1 MTGTPPGPEPG
12 DGGPREGTPEYEW
25 LYGAGGSSSGGSGKH
40 RADDATRAVPR
51 LRRQEDAEAA
61 KRLAER
67 FGQQPDQQ
75 PGQRPASPT
84 PPPPQDTQVMP
95 IEPPSQSQ
103 AAITGRQRRAH
114 LKSEQERQT
123 AERSAT
129 RPTPPPLAPTPGQ
142 RSGRRFRFR
151 FRFRYVF
158 LLLLLWLVF
167 LVVVP
172 LIAWNKVSK
181 IDAMPTGDRPGDQ
194 PGTTYLLVGS
204 DSRAGL
210 SAEERKELNTG
221 AAGGQRTDTIMVLHT
236 GSGPNLLMSI
246 PRDSLV
252 PIPGHGTTKIN
263 AAYAYGGPQLLI
275 RTIETTTNIRID
287 SYVEIGFGGFVGL
300 VDAVGG
306 IEICP
311 KEDMVDADADLRI
324 KKGCQDVDG
333 EVALAYARSRHAQ
346 QLGDLDRAAHQR
358 EVVAAVGKEAV
369 SPLSIINPFRW
380 WNLNM
385 AAADFVAIDDQTGP
399 LTAGK
404 FAVAMTQIGGEN
416 SLTCGVPISDLA
428 VHWDQARADQMFQH
442 IQQDDT
448 ASIGKDLCTPSGLVR

>member
-1 MTGTPPGPEPG
+1 
-12 DGGPREGTPEYEW
+12 
-25 LYGAGGSSSGGSGKH
+25 
-40 RADDATRAVPR
+40 
-51 LRRQEDAEAA
+51 
-61 KRLAER
+61 
-67 FGQQPDQQ
+67 
-75 PGQRPASPT
+75 
-84 PPPPQDTQVMP
+84 MP
-95 IEPPSQSQ
+95 IEPPSQAK
-103 AAITGRQRRAH
+103 AAVTGRQRRAM

-142 RSGRRFRFR
+142 RAGGRRFRFR
-151 FRFRYVF
+151 FRYLV

-167 LVVVP
+167 LVAVP

-181 IDAMPTGDRPGDQ
+181 IEAMPNGERPGDQ

-204 DSRAGL
+204 DSRSDL
-210 SAEERKELNTG
+210 SAEEREELNTG
-221 AAGGQRTDTIMVLHT
+221 GAGGQRADTIMLLHT
-236 GSGPNLLMSI
+236 GDGPNLLMSI

-252 PIPGHGTTKIN
+252 AIPGRGTTKIN
-263 AAYAYGGPQLLI
+263 AAYAYGGPKLLV
-275 RTIETTTNIRID
+275 RTIEATTGIRID

-311 KEDMVDADADLRI
+311 KEDMVDADANLSI

-358 EVVAAVGKEAV
+358 EVVAAVGKKAI
-369 SPLSIINPFRW
+369 SPMSVINPLRY

-385 AAADFVAIDDQTGP
+385 AGADFVEMDDETSP
-399 LTAGK
+399 VTAAK
-404 FAVAMTQIGGEN
+404 FAVAMTQARRRGRPHVR
-416 SLTCGVPISDLA
+416 CPDLRPRGA
-428 VHWDQARADQMFQH
+428 LGRGARRADVPAHPAGRHRGHRQGPLH
-442 IQQDDT
+442 
-448 ASIGKDLCTPSGLVR
+448 ALGPGPLTPPLR